1 MPVEEALQAGAMA
14 LFGEKYGHEVRVLS
28 MGDFSVELC
37 GGTHVSRVGDIG
49 LFKIIQETGIAS
61 GVRRIEAIT
70 GEAAVAYVEQTEKRL
85 QGIAELVKGSPEDAQ
100 SRVSQLLDRNRKLEK
115 ELDRIKAKL
124 ASQQGSDLASQAVE
138 IAGIKVLAARLDGAE
153 AKTLRDT
160 VDQLKN
166 RLGAAAVVLATVA
179 GGKVSLVAGVSKDQT
194 GRIKAGDLV
203 STVARQV
210 GGRGGGRPDMAQAG
224 GNQPENLDAALASV
238 PDWVRSQLAQASSEV
253 S

>member
-1 MPVEEALQAGAMA
+1 
-14 LFGEKYGHEVRVLS
+14 

-70 GEAAVAYVEQTEKRL
+70 GEAAVAYVEQTERELK
-85 QGIAELVKGSPEDAQ
+85 GIAELVKGSPDDAQ
-100 SRVSQLLDRNRKLEK
+100 SKVSQLLDRNRKLEK

-138 IAGIKVLAARLDGAE
+138 IGGIKVLAARLDGAE

-166 RLGAAAVVLATVA
+166 RLGSAAVVLATVA
-179 GGKVSLVAGVSKDQT
+179 GDKVSLVAGVSKDQT
-194 GRIKAGDLV
+194 ARVKAGDLV
-203 STVARQV
+203 SAVARQV

-224 GNQPENLDAALASV
+224 GNQPENLDVALASV
-238 PDWVRSQLAQASSEV
+238 PEWVRSQLAQAGSEV